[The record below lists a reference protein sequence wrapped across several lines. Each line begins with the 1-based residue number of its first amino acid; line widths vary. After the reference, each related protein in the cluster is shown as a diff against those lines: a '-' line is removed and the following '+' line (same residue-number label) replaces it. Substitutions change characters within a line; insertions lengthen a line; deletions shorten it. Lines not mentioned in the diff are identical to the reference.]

1 MQGGVK
7 VRKQLW
13 DWKYQKLG
21 EKTVNNLKR
30 KKHDVYLVD
39 KKEEV
44 VPLLKEI
51 MQENSVVA
59 VGGSLTLSECG
70 VLDFLREGNF
80 NFLDRYN
87 VSSKEELEKIYFD
100 MFKADYF
107 LCSANAITEDGKIV
121 QLDGNGTRV
130 APMIF
135 GPKNVI
141 IVAGM
146 NKVVPDLESAN
157 KRIEYIS
164 PMNSKRLNFDT
175 PCTYTGKCDD
185 CMSPDRICVHR
196 VIVETG
202 VRHPGRFKIILVK
215 EDLGL

>member
-1 MQGGVK
+1 MIM
-7 VRKQLW
+7 RKDLYN
-13 DWKYQKLG
+13 WKYQKVG
-21 EKTVNNLKR
+21 EKVIENLKR
-30 KKHDVYLVD
+30 KKHDAYLVE
-39 KKEEV
+39 KKEDV
-44 VPLLKEI
+44 VPLLNTI
-51 MQENSVVA
+51 MKENSKVA
-59 VGGSLTLSECG
+59 VGGSLTLNECN
-70 VLDFLREGNF
+70 VLKFLRSGKF

-87 VSSKEELEKIYFD
+87 ASKDELENIYFE

-135 GPKNVI
+135 GPKYVI
-141 IVAGM
+141 IIAGM
-146 NKVVPDLESAN
+146 NKIVPDLDSAN

-185 CMSPDRICVHR
+185 CMSPQRICVHR
-196 VIVETG
+196 VIVESG

>member
-1 MQGGVK
+1 M
-7 VRKQLW
+7 REELW
-13 DWKYQKLG
+13 NWKYQKLG
-21 EKTVNNLKR
+21 EKVVTNLKR
-30 KKHDVYLVD
+30 KKHDAFLVD
-39 KKEEV
+39 KKEDV

-51 MQENSVVA
+51 MRENSLVA
-59 VGGSLTLSECG
+59 VGGSLTLNECG
-70 VLDFLREGNF
+70 VLDFLRNGKF

-87 VSSKEELEKIYFD
+87 AKSKEDLEKIQFE

-135 GPKNVI
+135 GPKHVI
-141 IVAGM
+141 IVAGI
-146 NKVVPDLESAN
+146 NKIVPDVESAN

-185 CMSPDRICVHR
+185 CMSPQRICVHR

>member
-1 MQGGVK
+1 M
-7 VRKQLW
+7 REELW
-13 DWKYQKLG
+13 EWKYQKLG
-21 EKTVNNLKR
+21 EKVVERLKR
-30 KKHDVYLVD
+30 KKHDAYLVN
-39 KKEEV
+39 KKTDV
-44 VPLLKEI
+44 VPLLKDI
-51 MQENSVVA
+51 MKENSMVA

-70 VLDFLREGNF
+70 VLDFLRNGNF

-87 VSSKEELEKIYFD
+87 VKSKDELENIYFE

-135 GPKNVI
+135 GPKYVI
-141 IVAGM
+141 IIAGM

-157 KRIEYIS
+157 KRIENIS

-185 CMSPDRICVHR
+185 CNSPERICIHR
-196 VIVETG
+196 VIVESG

>member
-1 MQGGVK
+1 M
-7 VRKQLW
+7 RKELW

-21 EKTVNNLKR
+21 EKVVSNLKR
-30 KKHDVYLVD
+30 KKHDAYLVER
-39 KKEEV
+39 KEGV
-44 VPLLKEI
+44 IPLLKEI
-51 MQENSVVA
+51 MKENSTVA
-59 VGGSLTLSECG
+59 VGGSLTLTECG

-87 VSSKEELEKIYFD
+87 VKSKEELEEIYYN
-100 MFKADYF
+100 MFRADYF

-135 GPKNVI
+135 GPKHVI

-146 NKVVPDLESAN
+146 NKVVPDIESAN

-185 CMSPDRICVHR
+185 CMSPERICIHR
-196 VIVETG
+196 VIVESG

>member
-1 MQGGVK
+1 M
-7 VRKQLW
+7 RTELW

-21 EKTVNNLKR
+21 EKVVEALKR
-30 KKHDVYLVD
+30 KKHDAYLVN
-39 KKEEV
+39 KKEDV
-44 VPLLKEI
+44 VPLLNEI
-51 MQENSVVA
+51 MEDGSVVA

-70 VLDFLREGNF
+70 VLEFLRSGKF

-87 VSSKEELEKIYFD
+87 TRSKEDLERIYFE
-100 MFKADYF
+100 MFRSDYF

-135 GPKNVI
+135 GPRNVI
-141 IVAGM
+141 IIAGM
-146 NKVVPDLESAN
+146 NKIVPDLDSAN

-164 PMNSKRLNFDT
+164 PMNSKRLKFDT

-185 CMSPDRICVHR
+185 CLSSERICVHR